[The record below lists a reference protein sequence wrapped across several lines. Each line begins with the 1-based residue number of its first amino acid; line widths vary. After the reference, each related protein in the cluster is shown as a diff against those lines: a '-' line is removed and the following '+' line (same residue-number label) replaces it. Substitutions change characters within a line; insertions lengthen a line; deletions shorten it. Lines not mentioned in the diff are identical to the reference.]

1 LLTVELSD
9 VTKQGGRRNLQYTGV
24 IDPGDSFKFRVT
36 DVRNPYSFRPTDSLI
51 YRVFTS
57 DNVLFEELDEGM
69 IITNTLTGN
78 LSQYKNGLVPTVFES
93 DVLTNYTVEVL
104 PVNYEQNM
112 NIIIYLPD
120 GKNET
125 SKIKLPSEEEG
136 VECFGIQGTDN
147 AGSEDNELECT
158 VNYE

>member
-1 LLTVELSD
+1 
-9 VTKQGGRRNLQYTGV
+9 
-24 IDPGDSFKFRVT
+24 
-36 DVRNPYSFRPTDSLI
+36 
-51 YRVFTS
+51 
-57 DNVLFEELDEGM
+57 M

-158 VNYE
+158 VNYEQRFINVTNAVEYSRGNPGAIRMVLSQLRNPVENIVTESF